1 MFVVVVDE
9 PVKDDVDASEM
20 MLNAQSSVCAKRN
33 VLLNRYQKWNSQD
46 FWNSFRTTQ
55 MRIIY

>member
-33 VLLNRYQKWNSQD
+33 VLMNRYQK
-46 FWNSFRTTQ
+46 
-55 MRIIY
+55 

>member
-20 MLNAQSSVCAKRN
+20 MLNAQSSVSAKRN
-33 VLLNRYQKWNSQD
+33 VLLNRYQK
-46 FWNSFRTTQ
+46 
-55 MRIIY
+55 